1 MSQRGFDATAVLA
14 SLKGFQRDTVEHVT
28 RRFYGPEPIR
38 RFLVADET
46 GLGKS
51 LVARGVIARS
61 IEQLQHDDSV
71 DRIDVVYVCSNA
83 DLARQNISRLDV
95 TGDPYLSVASRLTL
109 LAKHSRQFSL
119 GGAKFIKPV
128 NLVSFTP
135 GTSFEMGWQ
144 TGKAEER
151 AMLFLLLEP
160 LLDLSGYRR
169 RAAVNLLRGQVSHH
183 DRFAGIIRRLERELD
198 SDIDPEVAESFEVA
212 VRNGGILTDLS
223 GLIDEMGR
231 KQAVPGELRDRVRRL
246 TARMRSELAR
256 VSVSTLEPDLIILD
270 EFQRFRH
277 LLDEGC
283 EAGQLA
289 HHLFDY
295 GDAKVL
301 LLSATP
307 YKPFTYAEE
316 SGDDHHR
323 DFLQTLKFLANGA
336 GHVNAE
342 EVAASLSAFRRAA
355 VSGQPVA
362 DIAGHVRDQLLK
374 VMCRTERPRAQG
386 TGMLAERLDVAGPL
400 DDGDL
405 VGYVALRRLASAVKG
420 QVSAEYWKSAPYFV
434 NFCDGYQLAEHL
446 RRDLRDL
453 RKRTDLLPLL
463 RAAQGLNPDDVRTY
477 QQIDY
482 GNARLRR
489 LAADTIDADWWK
501 LLWIPPSLPYLAPG
515 GPYAEPFAST
525 VTKRLIFSSWTAT
538 PTAVASLLSYE
549 AERRIT
555 EGTRLTENT
564 AEARRSIA
572 SRLTYRLD
580 SSGRPQAMTTLAL
593 FWPMPGLAELA
604 DPLQHARRAGAP
616 ADVPAAE
623 ELVAQ
628 QLAPYLPA
636 GETSRATAS
645 DAWYWT
651 AAFRAA
657 EALPE
662 TLPPAD
668 PAIREMVLR
677 GLSGELGQ
685 PEGDGDDPAGLAA
698 HVEAALQAIA
708 GETGPAALPPDLA
721 ITVARIG
728 LHSPGN
734 IAWRALGRLVRS
746 EGDITA
752 QGRWH
757 AAALLAGGLLAMFRR
772 MESALL
778 LDRLCPDQQPYWR
791 SVLQYS
797 AWGNLQ
803 AVLDE
808 YLHHLSLAEGVAA
821 FDDRRLAQFAETAA
835 HAISLR
841 PSRYEAFNP
850 LAPDQP
856 IAFTSR
862 FALRYGG
869 RRQNEE
875 SSRQP
880 EIRGAFNS
888 PFWPFVLATTSVGQE
903 GIDFHWW
910 CHAVLH
916 WNTPANPVD
925 FEQREGRVDRYG
937 GHAVRRNIAERHGRE
952 ILAASEPNPWRAA
965 YGIAV
970 DERETYGEFA
980 PEWVYPGSAQ
990 IERHVVP
997 YPLSVDLSRL
1007 SRVKEDLALYRLT
1020 FGQPRQEDMLE
1031 LLRHRGVA
1039 HQPELL
1045 RDLGLSLAPPGDP
1058 RWPATKPHEDS
1069 SLGGEHGAA

>member
-1 MSQRGFDATAVLA
+1 VSQRDFDATAVLA
-14 SLKGFQRDTVEHVT
+14 RLKGFQRDTVEHVT
-28 RRFYGPEPIR
+28 RRFYGPEPVR

-61 IEQLQHDDSV
+61 IEHLQHDDSV
-71 DRIDVVYVCSNA
+71 GRIDIVYVCSNA
-83 DLARQNISRLDV
+83 DLAQQNISRLDV
-95 TGDPYLSVASRLTL
+95 TGDPHLSVASRLTL
-109 LAKHSRQFSL
+109 LAKHSSQFSL
-119 GGAKFIKPV
+119 GRAKFTKPV

-135 GTSFEMGWQ
+135 GTSFDMGWQ

-169 RAAVNLLRGQVSHH
+169 RATVNLLRGQVSHH
-183 DRFAGIIRRLERELD
+183 DRFAAVIGQLRRELD
-198 SDIDPEVAESFEVA
+198 GEIDAEVAEGFEA
-212 VRNGGILTDLS
+212 AMRSSGMLTEFS

-231 KQAVPGELRDRVRRL
+231 RQSVPGVLRDRVRRL
-246 TARMRSELAR
+246 TGTMRSELAR
-256 VSVSTLEPDLIILD
+256 VSVRTLEPDLIILD

-277 LLDEGC
+277 LLDDSC

-295 GDAKVL
+295 GQAKVL

-316 SGDDHHR
+316 SEDDHHR
-323 DFLQTLKFLANGA
+323 DFLQTLRFLANGA
-336 GHVNAE
+336 GHVDANQ
-342 EVAASLSAFRRAA
+342 VAASLSVFRRAA
-355 VSGQPVA
+355 VTGQPVA
-362 DIAGHVRDQLLK
+362 DVVGHVRDQLLR
-374 VMCRTERPRAQG
+374 VMCRTERPRVQG
-386 TGMLAERLDVAGPL
+386 ADMLAERCDTAEPL
-400 DDGDL
+400 EAGDL
-405 VGYVALRRLASAVKG
+405 VDYVGLRRLARAVKG
-420 QVSAEYWKSAPYFV
+420 QVSVEYWKSAPYFV

-446 RRDLRDL
+446 RRDLRDP
-453 RKRTDLLPLL
+453 RKRTDLLPLV
-463 RAAQGLNPDDVRTY
+463 RVTQRLNPDAVRAYTR
-477 QQIDY
+477 IDY

-489 LAADTIDADWWK
+489 LAADTVDAGWWK
-501 LLWIPPSLPYLAPG
+501 LLWIPPSLPYLVPA
-515 GPYAEPFAST
+515 GPYAEPFASG

-549 AERRIT
+549 AERRIA
-555 EGTRLTENT
+555 EGTRLTENS

-572 SRLTYRLD
+572 GRLTYRLD

-593 FWPMPGLAELA
+593 FWPMPGLAARA
-604 DPLQHARRAGAP
+604 DPLQHARREGAP
-616 ADVPAAE
+616 AEISAAE
-623 ELVAQ
+623 ELLAG
-628 QLAPYLPA
+628 QLARQLPA

-645 DAWYWT
+645 DAWYWA
-651 AAFRAA
+651 AAFRTAG
-657 EALPE
+657 ALPGR
-662 TLPPAD
+662 LVPAD
-668 PAIREMVLR
+668 PAARDAVLG
-677 GLSGELGQ
+677 GLSGETG
-685 PEGDGDDPAGLAA
+685 PAEADADDPAGLTA
-698 HVEAALQAIA
+698 HVEAALRVIA
-708 GETGPAALPPDLA
+708 DDTDLPSPPPDLG

-728 LHSPGN
+728 MHSPGN
-734 IAWRALGRLVRS
+734 IAWRALGRLIYGQNEVTPS
-746 EGDITA
+746 GH
-752 QGRWH
+752 WH
-757 AAALLAGGLLAMFRR
+757 AAAVLAGGLRAMFRR
-772 MESALL
+772 IETTLL
-778 LDRLCPDQQPYWR
+778 LDRLCQDQAYWR

-808 YLHHLSLAEGVAA
+808 YLHHLAVAEGVTS
-821 FDDRRLAQFAETAA
+821 FDDCRLAEFAETAA
-835 HAISLR
+835 RAIGLR
-841 PSRYEAFNP
+841 PSRYEAFDP

-875 SSRQP
+875 TSRQP

-910 CHAVLH
+910 SHALLH

-925 FEQREGRVDRYG
+925 FEQREGRVDRYA
-937 GHAVRRNIAERHGRE
+937 GHAVRRNIAGRHSKE
-952 ILAASEPNPWRAA
+952 ILAAGGPNPWHAA

-970 DERETYGEFA
+970 DERGTYGEFA
-980 PEWVYPGSAQ
+980 PEWVYPGPAR
-990 IERHVVP
+990 IERHVAP
-997 YPLSVDLSRL
+997 YPLSVDLTRL
-1007 SRVKEDLALYRLT
+1007 ARVKEDLALYRLT

-1039 HQPELL
+1039 RQPSLL
-1045 RDLGLSLAPPGDP
+1045 RELGLNLAPPGSGSTD
-1058 RWPATKPHEDS
+1058 
-1069 SLGGEHGAA
+1069 GGP